1 MLDRFRSRGGPG
13 PAAPRRHLT
22 RREKEHRQRQMLLI
36 GTGVAAAIVVL
47 ALVIGAVY
55 QFVWFPRQSIASV
68 DGTEIRRSDYVKV
81 RSYNIRQEIA
91 RLSQQVQTAQ
101 PDQQPQMQARLTQ
114 LQEELR
120 DLDGGTVNLHPE
132 TVATMV
138 DDRLVLDNI
147 ESLGITITDADVD
160 QYVLEIFS
168 PIPLGDPT
176 PAPTAEPTAAAW
188 ATATTEAFM
197 AQVTQTIEAQ
207 ATEAA
212 QPTEDIDGT
221 PDADATPATPD
232 VDVTPTEAPAGTPT
246 PDADIEPTEEAEPLP
261 TLEPTEP
268 PTRDEAV
275 AASQANYDQ
284 LEINFLEP
292 AGMSRGDFER
302 LIVRPALARQ
312 RAQEELAANV
322 SPRAE
327 QAHLA
332 HILVATQE
340 AAQEL
345 YDNRLQ
351 DEEFEDVAADV
362 SIDAQTAPNG
372 GDLGWNPSNAF
383 VEGFGEAAFALDPG
397 EISEPVQT
405 EFGWHI
411 IKMLDFEEDR
421 PLTIQSFNQQ
431 QAAAFQRWLDDLRE
445 NADIET
451 DVQLPG
457 DDMPPLPPIG

>member
-1 MLDRFRSRGGPG
+1 
-13 PAAPRRHLT
+13 
-22 RREKEHRQRQMLLI
+22 
-36 GTGVAAAIVVL
+36 
-47 ALVIGAVY
+47 
-55 QFVWFPRQSIASV
+55 
-68 DGTEIRRSDYVKV
+68 
-81 RSYNIRQEIA
+81 
-91 RLSQQVQTAQ
+91 
-101 PDQQPQMQARLTQ
+101 MQARLVQ

-120 DLDGGTVNLHPE
+120 DLEGGTVNLHPE
-132 TVATMV
+132 TVATMI
-138 DDRLVLDNI
+138 DDQLVLNNI
-147 ESLGITITDADVD
+147 ESLGITITDADVEEFI
-160 QYVLEIFS
+160 LEIFA

-188 ATATTEAFM
+188 ATETAEAFEV
-197 AQVTQTIEAQ
+197 QITQTIEAQ

-212 QPTEDIDGT
+212 QATEEVDAT
-221 PDADATPATPD
+221 PDADATPADPD
-232 VDVTPTEAPAGTPT
+232 ADVTPTGDPAEPST
-246 PDADIEPTEEAEPLP
+246 PDTDVDPTEEAEPLP
-261 TLEPTEP
+261 TLPPTEA

-302 LIVRPALARQ
+302 LIMRPALARQ

-372 GDLGWNPSNAF
+372 GDLGWNPPNAF
-383 VEGFGEAAFALDPG
+383 VAGFGEAAFALEPG

-411 IKMLDFEEDR
+411 IKMLDYDEDR
-421 PLTIQSFNQQ
+421 PLTIQAFNQQ
-431 QAAAFQRWLDDLRE
+431 QAAAFQTWLDDLRE

-451 DVQLPG
+451 DVQLPSN
-457 DDMPPLPPIG
+457 DMPPLPPIG

>member
-1 MLDRFRSRGGPG
+1 MLDRLRSRGGPG
-13 PAAPRRHLT
+13 SAAPRRHMT
-22 RREKEHRQRQMLLI
+22 RREKEHRQRQILLL
-36 GTGVAAAIVVL
+36 GTGAAAVIVVL

-55 QFVWFPRQSIASV
+55 QFVWFPRQSVASV

-81 RSYNIRQEIA
+81 RNYNIRQEIA
-91 RLSQQVQTAQ
+91 RLSQQMQTAQ
-101 PDQQPQMQARLTQ
+101 PDQQPQMQARLVQ
-114 LQEELR
+114 LQEELG
-120 DLDGGTVNLHPE
+120 DLEGGTVDLHPE
-132 TVATMV
+132 TVATMI

-176 PAPTAEPTAAAW
+176 PMPTVEPTAAAW
-188 ATATTEAFM
+188 ATETTEAFA
-197 AQVTQTIEAQ
+197 AQVTQTVEAQ
-207 ATEAA
+207 ATQAA
-212 QPTEDIDGT
+212 QPNEDV
-221 PDADATPATPD
+221 DATPGSDTTPASPD
-232 VDVTPTEAPAGTPT
+232 VEMTPTEAPAGTPT
-246 PDADIEPTEEAEPLP
+246 PDADVEPTEEVEPLP
-261 TLEPTEP
+261 TVAPTEP

-322 SPRAE
+322 SPRAA

-340 AAQEL
+340 AAQDL

-351 DEEFEDVAADV
+351 DEAFEDVAVEV

-372 GDLGWNPSNAF
+372 GDLGWNPSNAY
-383 VEGFGEAAFALDPG
+383 VAGFGDAAFALEPG

-421 PLTIQSFNQQ
+421 PLTIQAFNQQ
-431 QAAAFQRWLDDLRE
+431 QAAAFQIWLDDLRE
-445 NADIET
+445 NADIES